1 MLKFAIPSKG
11 SGYDGTIALLE
22 SCGLRVSRANP
33 RQYTA
38 VLRGLPD
45 TEVLLNRP
53 ADIVDKVA
61 EGDIDIGIT
70 GMDLV
75 VEQRHDDDDLL
86 MLFDDL
92 GFWRVELVFA
102 VPQSWIDVSSWQD
115 LADLAA
121 EMQLEG
127 RRLRIATK
135 YPNIVRRF
143 CYSQGMNIFQMI
155 ESHGATEAAP
165 NLGYADIIVDITE
178 TGTAL
183 RDNKLKIVG
192 GSLLRSQACLVG
204 SRRALA
210 ADAHK
215 RETLRHLME
224 LIEARRRARLFYSIT
239 ANVAGATV
247 EAVGRLV
254 TARDELAGLQGP
266 TIAPVWNKFVA
277 SEHDSLT
284 WYAVTVVVPQE
295 ELLPAVDHLRS
306 IGASSI
312 TTVPVQHV
320 FHAHSEAYVR
330 IEALLG

>member
-1 MLKFAIPSKG
+1 
-11 SGYDGTIALLE
+11 
-22 SCGLRVSRANP
+22 
-33 RQYTA
+33 
-38 VLRGLPD
+38 
-45 TEVLLNRP
+45 
-53 ADIVDKVA
+53 
-61 EGDIDIGIT
+61 
-70 GMDLV
+70 
-75 VEQRHDDDDLL
+75 
-86 MLFDDL
+86 
-92 GFWRVELVFA
+92 
-102 VPQSWIDVSSWQD
+102 
-115 LADLAA
+115 
-121 EMQLEG
+121 
-127 RRLRIATK
+127 
-135 YPNIVRRF
+135 
-143 CYSQGMNIFQMI
+143 
-155 ESHGATEAAP
+155 
-165 NLGYADIIVDITE
+165 
-178 TGTAL
+178 
-183 RDNKLKIVG
+183 LKIVG